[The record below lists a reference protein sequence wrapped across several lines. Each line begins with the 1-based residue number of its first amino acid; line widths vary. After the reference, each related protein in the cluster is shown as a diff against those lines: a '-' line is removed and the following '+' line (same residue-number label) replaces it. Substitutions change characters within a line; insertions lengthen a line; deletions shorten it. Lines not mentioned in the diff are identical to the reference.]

1 MYRGGVVKRW
11 AVLATLGVVACGGGE
26 MVVVPATIELV
37 SGADGQS
44 APAGGMLPRP
54 LAVTVRQA
62 DGTPA
67 PRAQVRWTLTSG
79 SGAKLSDSVTLA
91 DGEGQAQAALR
102 LGPTVGAYAVR
113 AELVQVTGKAVAFS
127 ATATAPPVITAV
139 VPAQFTGGDT
149 ITLQG
154 SGFATGAVVNIAT
167 VPARVL
173 EVWADT
179 TLTVSVPICLAP
191 GSVPVRAWVRT
202 APSNTVSATYVAAT
216 APVQLAVGDY
226 AIIDP
231 GQVAGCARFPAAGA
245 DTVKYLI
252 APQAATGL
260 PGDTTT
266 FDLRGD
272 TALATVALGP
282 AGSAQLPYAAWFD
295 AHLRELEA
303 DAAKL
308 PRPAVMPRP
317 QLAPTAAPS
326 VGSQRTFHVCNLVP
340 CDQVQDFTQ
349 VTATLRYVGQHAAI
363 YEDNAAPSGGYTAQ
377 DLQALGQ
384 LFDSDLYGVDT
395 RAFGA
400 ESDVDNNGLVFIL
413 LTPAVNQLTPKNQCS
428 QSFITGFFYYV
439 DIDPAFKKDSRS
451 NQAEVF
457 YAIVPD
463 PQGAVTCTF
472 PTSEVTRLVPVTFIH
487 EFQHMISYY
496 HHVLL
501 GGGSTEVLWLN
512 EGMSHL
518 AEELGGWHFLAQ
530 GDTTRFSDFV
540 LGDVYD
546 AYQYLKRPSGSATL
560 FGSGTGTLEER
571 GAAWLFLRWML
582 DQYGDASQNDYD
594 VTRRLSETSLRG
606 AANVEA
612 ATGDSIG
619 QLLPQWFLANYVSDL
634 SAFAAPGRLRY
645 TTWSFRKTY
654 ASLNQQS
661 PSTFDRPFPLVPQV
675 YPGGLFDVTGVL
687 RSGSGAYLVAVQA
700 PAQPGFGLRFTNGSG
715 GALPDSLHARLNVI
729 RIR

>member
-1 MYRGGVVKRW
+1 VVHRW
-11 AVLATLGVVACGGGE
+11 SVVLAALAVVGCGGGDG
-26 MVVVPATIELV
+26 VVVPATIEAV

-44 APAGGMLPRP
+44 APAGGLLPRP

-62 DGTPA
+62 DASPA
-67 PRAQVRWTLTSG
+67 PRAQVRWTVTG
-79 SGAKLSDSVTLA
+79 GIGATLSDSMTLA
-91 DGEGQAQAALR
+91 DGEGHALITFR
-102 LGPTVGAYAVR
+102 MGPAVGAYTVR
-113 AELVQVTGKAVAFS
+113 AALVQVSGRAVVFS
-127 ATATAPPVITAV
+127 ATATAPPVIASI
-139 VPAQFTGGDT
+139 VPAQFGGGDT
-149 ITLQG
+149 ITLEG
-154 SGFATGAVVNIAT
+154 SGFAVGAVVDVAN

-173 EVWADT
+173 AVASDT
-179 TLTVSVPICLAP
+179 TLTVTVPVCLAA
-191 GSVPVRAWVRT
+191 GPVTVQAWVQT
-202 APSNTVSATYVAAT
+202 APSNAFSGTYVAAT
-216 APVQLAVGDY
+216 GPLQLAVGDY
-226 AIIDP
+226 GILDP
-231 GQVAGCARFPAAGA
+231 AQVAGCATFPASGS

-252 APQAATGL
+252 APQAATGV

-272 TALATVALGP
+272 TALAVVTLGGAGP
-282 AGSAQLPYAAWFD
+282 ATLPFAARFD

-303 DAAKL
+303 GYARL
-308 PRPAVMPRP
+308 PRPAMSQRP
-317 QLAPTAAPS
+317 QLAAAAAPS
-326 VGSQRTFHVCNLVP
+326 VGSRKTFHVCDVYP
-340 CDQVQDFTQ
+340 CSQVEDFAQ
-349 VTATLRYVGQHAAI
+349 VSATLRYVGQHAAI
-363 YEDNAAPSGGYTAQ
+363 YLDSAAPTGGFTDQ

-400 ESDVDNNGLVFIL
+400 ESDVDDNGLIFIL
-413 LTPAVNQLTPKNQCS
+413 FTGAVNRLTPKNECG
-428 QSFITGFFYYV
+428 QSFITGFTFNA
-439 DIDPAFKKDSRS
+439 DIDPAFIRDSRS

-463 PQGAVTCTF
+463 PKGSITCAF
-472 PTSEVTRLVPVTFIH
+472 ATSDVKQLVPVTFIH

-540 LGDVYD
+540 LGDIYD
-546 AYQYLKRPSGSATL
+546 AYRYLKGPSAYAAL
-560 FGSGTGTLEER
+560 WGSGTGTLEER
-571 GAAWLFLRWML
+571 GGAWLFLRWVL

-594 VTRRLSETSLRG
+594 LTRRLEETPLRG

-612 ATGDSIG
+612 ATGDSMS

-634 SAFAAPGRLRY
+634 PAFAAPGRMHY
-645 TTWSFRKTY
+645 TSWSFRKTFQ
-654 ASLNQQS
+654 SLNQQS
-661 PSTFDRPFPLVPQV
+661 PSTFDRPFPLVPLAV
-675 YPGGLFDVTGVL
+675 SGRLFDVSGVL
-687 RSGSGAYLVAVQA
+687 RPGSGAYLIAVQP
-700 PAQPGFGLRFTNGSG
+700 PAQPGFGLRFTDGSG
-715 GALPDSLHARLNVI
+715 GALPEVLHPRLNVI

>member
-1 MYRGGVVKRW
+1 VRRWSVV
-11 AVLATLGVVACGGGE
+11 VLAVLGVVACGKGGDG
-26 MVVVPATIELV
+26 VVVPATIEAV

-44 APAGGMLPRP
+44 APAGGLLPRP

-62 DGTPA
+62 DGSAA
-67 PRAQVRWTLTSG
+67 PRAQVRWTVTGG
-79 SGAKLSDSVTLA
+79 SGAVLSDSVTLA
-91 DGEGQAQAALR
+91 DGEGQAQVTLR
-102 LGPTVGAYAVR
+102 LGPQEGAYAVR
-113 AELVQVTGKAVAFS
+113 AELVQVAGKLVAFG
-127 ATATAPPVITAV
+127 ATATAPPVISAV
-139 VPAQFTGGDT
+139 VPAQFGGGDT
-149 ITLQG
+149 ITVRG
-154 SGFATGAVVNIAT
+154 SGFAADAAVDIAS

-173 EVWADT
+173 AVEGDT
-179 TLTVSVPICLAP
+179 TLLVTAPICLAA
-191 GSVPVRAWVRT
+191 GSVAVQAWVRA
-202 APSNTVSATYVAAT
+202 APTNVFGATYVAAA
-216 APVQLAVGDY
+216 APVRLAVGDY

-231 GQVAGCARFPAAGA
+231 TQVAGCARFPANTGT

-252 APQAATGL
+252 APQAATGG

-266 FDLRGD
+266 FDLTGD
-272 TALATVALGP
+272 TALAAVML
-282 AGSAQLPYAAWFD
+282 AGASSTTLPFAMWFD

-303 DAAKL
+303 GYAEL
-308 PRPAVMPRP
+308 PRPAITPRP
-317 QLAPTAAPS
+317 QLAPAAAPS
-326 VGSQRTFHVCNLVP
+326 VGSQRTFHVCDVVT
-340 CDQVQDFTQ
+340 CSGTQDFAQ

-363 YEDNAAPSGGYTAQ
+363 YVDSAAPGGGFTDQ
-377 DLQALGQ
+377 NLQALGQ

-413 LTPAVNQLTPKNQCS
+413 FTPAVNKLTPKTQCS
-428 QSFITGFFYYV
+428 QSFITGFFFNA
-439 DIDPAFKKDSRS
+439 DIDPGFKGDSRS

-463 PQGAVTCTF
+463 PRGTVSCTF
-472 PTSEVTRLVPVTFIH
+472 GTSDVTRLVPVTFIH

-501 GGGSTEVLWLN
+501 GGGSTEALWLN

-530 GDTTRFSDFV
+530 GDTSRFSDFV
-540 LGDVYD
+540 LGDLYNAYHYLLNPD
-546 AYQYLKRPSGSATL
+546 AYATL

-571 GAAWLFLRWML
+571 GGAWLFLRWL
-582 DQYGDASQNDYD
+582 VDQYGDASQNDYD
-594 VTRRLSETSLRG
+594 ITRRLAETPLRG

-634 SAFAAPGRLRY
+634 PGFTPPGRLSY
-645 TTWSFRKTY
+645 TSWSFRKTY

-661 PSTFDRPFPLVPQV
+661 PNNFSRPFPLVPQTAS
-675 YPGGLFDVTGVL
+675 GGMFDVSGVL
-687 RSGSGAYLVAVQA
+687 RSGSGAYVLAVQT
-700 PAQPGFGLRFTNGSG
+700 PAQPGFGLRFTDGGG